1 MESIWIHHKIIGNGG
16 LILSRTHLLII
27 NYAMDEKSQV
37 FSHQVDLVNK
47 LAEKYDKVYVLTGS
61 VGFHKVSSNVE
72 VMSFN
77 WIQGKKFVSLLRFV
91 FKFLQVLGKNR
102 FTCIFSHMTS
112 VQSAFISPITRVL
125 RIKHYLWY
133 AHTSNNIYLL
143 ISRALTNGV
152 ITSTPGSC
160 PIKGRKVFAIGQSV
174 DSKGFDRKSR
184 LDVPIRNLIHI
195 GRFDP
200 SKNVEEIVAS
210 VKKLRDTYPE
220 LKLNIIGSPSSEKFQ
235 AHMELVKTKFLTDT
249 QVGWLA
255 FTPGIERRKIPD
267 ELKKYDCFIHSFQGS
282 LDKTLVEATLTAI
295 PVATINNEYIKI
307 FGKWN
312 LIDSVNSVSLVSE
325 LEYLLNLDSNT
336 ITKEVDRRHEIARRD
351 HDSEG
356 WVNRLVNVLD
366 QN

>member
-1 MESIWIHHKIIGNGG
+1 MESIWIHNKIIGNGG

-47 LAEKYDKVYVLTGS
+47 LAEKYDKVSVLTGS
-61 VGFHKVSSNVE
+61 VGFHKVLSNVE
-72 VMSFN
+72 VISFN
-77 WIQGKKFVSLLRFV
+77 WIQGKKYSSLLRFLY
-91 FKFLQVLGKNR
+91 KFLQVLGKNR
-102 FTCIFSHMTS
+102 FSCIFSHMTS

-133 AHTSNNIYLL
+133 AHTSKNIYLL
-143 ISRALTNGV
+143 ISRALTNGI

-160 PIKGRKVFAIGQSV
+160 PIKGRRVFAIGQSV
-174 DSKGFDRKSR
+174 DSEVFNRKSR
-184 LDVPIRNLIHI
+184 LGIPVKKLIHI

-200 SKNVEEIVAS
+200 SKNIEEIVVV
-210 VKKLRDTYPE
+210 VKRLRDSYPA
-220 LKLNIIGSPSSEKFQ
+220 LNLNIVGSPSSEKFQ
-235 AHMELVKTKFLTDT
+235 EHMKLVKSKFLTDV
-249 QVGWLA
+249 QQGWLT

-267 ELKKYDCFIHSFQGS
+267 ELKKNDCFIHAFQGS

-295 PVATINNEYIKI
+295 PVATTNIEYIKI

-312 LIDSVNSVSLVSE
+312 SGSSGKFVSLVSE

-336 ITKEVDRRHEIARRD
+336 ITNEVDRRHGIARSS

>member
-1 MESIWIHHKIIGNGG
+1 
-16 LILSRTHLLII
+16 
-27 NYAMDEKSQV
+27 MDENSQV

-47 LAEKYDKVYVLTGS
+47 LAEKYDKVSVLTGL
-61 VGFHKVSSNVE
+61 VGFYEVSNNVE
-72 VMSFN
+72 VISFN
-77 WIQGKKFVSLLRFV
+77 WVQGKKFSSLLRFV
-91 FKFLQVLGKNR
+91 FMFFHVLGQNQ
-102 FTCIFSHMTS
+102 FSCIFSHMTS

-174 DSKGFDRKSR
+174 DSKVFNRKSR
-184 LDVPIRNLIHI
+184 LDVPIKNLIHI

-200 SKNVEEIVAS
+200 SKNVKEIVAG

-235 AHMELVKTKFLTDT
+235 DHMELVKSKFLADV
-249 QVGWLA
+249 QLGWLT
-255 FTPGIERRKIPD
+255 FKPGIERRKIPD
-267 ELKKYDCFIHSFQGS
+267 ELKKNDCFIHAFQGS

-295 PVATINNEYIKI
+295 PVATINNEYIKT

-312 LIDSVNSVSLVSE
+312 LIDSVNSTSLVSE

>member
-1 MESIWIHHKIIGNGG
+1 MESIWIHNKIIGNGG

-47 LAEKYDKVYVLTGS
+47 LAEKYDKVSVLTGS

-72 VMSFN
+72 VISFN
-77 WIQGKKFVSLLRFV
+77 WIQGKKFSSLFRFV
-91 FKFLQVLGKNR
+91 SKFLQVLGKNR

-112 VQSAFISPITRVL
+112 VQSSFISPITRAL
-125 RIKHYLWY
+125 RVKHYLWY
-133 AHTSNNIYLL
+133 AHTSNNIYLV
-143 ISRALTNGV
+143 ISRALTNGI

-174 DSKGFDRKSR
+174 DSKVFDKKSR
-184 LDVPIRNLIHI
+184 LDTPMKKLIHI

-200 SKNVEEIVAS
+200 SKNIEEIVAG
-210 VKKLRDTYPE
+210 VKRLRADYPE
-220 LKLNIIGSPSSEKFQ
+220 LKLNIVGSPSSEKFQ
-235 AHMELVKTKFLTDT
+235 EHMELVKSKFLTDV
-249 QVGWLA
+249 QQGWLT

-267 ELKKYDCFIHSFQGS
+267 ELKKNDCFIHAFQGS

-295 PVATINNEYIKI
+295 PVVTINNEYIKI

-312 LIDSVNSVSLVSE
+312 SSNSVSLVSE
-325 LEYLLNLDSNT
+325 LKYLLNLDSNT
-336 ITKEVDRRHEIARRD
+336 ITNEVDRRHEIARKN

>member
-1 MESIWIHHKIIGNGG
+1 MESVWIHNKIIGNGG

-27 NYAMDEKSQV
+27 NYAMDEKHQV

-72 VMSFN
+72 VISFN

-91 FKFLQVLGKNR
+91 FKFLQALGKNR

-174 DSKGFDRKSR
+174 DSKVFNRKSR
-184 LDVPIRNLIHI
+184 LDTPIKNLIHI

-200 SKNVEEIVAS
+200 SKNIEQVIAG
-210 VKKLRDTYPE
+210 VKNLRDTYPE

-235 AHMELVKTKFLTDT
+235 EHMELVKSKFLADI
-249 QVGWLA
+249 QQGWLT

-267 ELKKYDCFIHSFQGS
+267 ELKKNDCFIHAFQGS

-295 PVATINNEYIKI
+295 PVATVNNEYIKT

-312 LIDSVNSVSLVSE
+312 SSNSANSVSLVSE
-325 LEYLLNLDSNT
+325 LEYLLNLGSNA